1 MKTKSSLRIKIYC
14 LSLVCWLSLPFGEGQ
29 GVAFAQTDSLEVHQ
43 INGNSYYIH
52 VVEPGNTLYSIS
64 KKYNVPIDVIEKE
77 NASVNDGLSLGEKIF
92 IPVKKDATREFES
105 INGNF
110 FIHKVEKGRT
120 LYSLAKEFNLQ
131 QKDIIALNPEID
143 ETGIKEGQEIKIP
156 VREIK
161 QQKPSEEQAKPT
173 PTYQTHIVKAGETLY
188 SLSKLYKVSIDSIRL
203 VNNGLVEGLKVDQQ
217 LFLPIV
223 VSPNLIKPTKSPIQI
238 NANLETIQK
247 NVENVVN
254 NTKKGVYKIA
264 LLLPFYLEE
273 NQEIPVNPLE
283 KKKIYPRSTFAVEFY
298 QGFLVALDSI
308 STPEKKFEVF
318 VYDTKGQDSLTT
330 FKILSNPVL
339 KTMDLIIGPL
349 YASNFE
355 KTAKFAGQHNIP
367 IVSPVK
373 LTNKALLGNENV
385 FKVVSSRTS
394 AVNQIVR
401 LVTDS
406 FSREN
411 LLAIQ
416 YQNNQESALVDT
428 YIKEYNA
435 AILRKNDTSRYSPI
449 KKVVVAKSDDILL
462 QLKPNVNN
470 VIFLPTTN
478 STFITNLFTALI
490 TKLNSKEYSE
500 CVVTLV
506 GLEEWMQFENIDIE
520 YFQRLNVH
528 LPVAQF
534 VDYED
539 ESTKVMIK
547 KYYEKTETYPTNNA
561 FLGFDVASY
570 FGTNFIKT
578 GSVFSNDTN
587 SNKRISTQ
595 FSFFKTGV
603 ESGYENTYT
612 RIVKFDNY
620 QLKIVY

>member
-1 MKTKSSLRIKIYC
+1 MKIPNLIFIIVLIFNFQFSIENC
-14 LSLVCWLSLPFGEGQ
+14 L
-29 GVAFAQTDSLEVHQ
+29 AQTDSLEVHQ
-43 INGNSYYIH
+43 VNGKSYYIH

-64 KKYNVPIDVIEKE
+64 KKYNVPVDVIEKE
-77 NASVNDGLSLGEKIF
+77 NVSVADGLSLGEKIF
-92 IPVKKDATREFES
+92 IPVKKDAAQEFES

-110 FIHKVEKGRT
+110 FVHKVEKGRT

-156 VREIK
+156 VKEIK
-161 QQKPSEEQAKPT
+161 QQKPSEEFAKT
-173 PTYQTHIVKAGETLY
+173 SNTYQTHFVKAGETLY
-188 SLSKLYKVSIDSIRL
+188 SLSKLYQVSIDSIKL
-203 VNNGLVEGLKVDQQ
+203 VNNGLLEGLKVDQSIYI
-217 LFLPIV
+217 PIKQNRV
-223 VSPNLIKPTKSPIQI
+223 ASIQETSTEVKPLVQSIKQYVQSTV
-238 NANLETIQK
+238 N
-247 NVENVVN
+247 ENH
-254 NTKKGVYKIA
+254 KDVYKIA

-273 NQEIPVNPLE
+273 NQEIPENPLE

-298 QGFLVALDSI
+298 QGVLVALDSI
-308 STPEKKFEVF
+308 STDKVKFELL
-318 VYDTKGQDSLTT
+318 VYDTKGQDSSVTDR
-330 FKILSNPVL
+330 ILMKSDI
-339 KTMDLIIGPL
+339 KTVDLIIGPL
-349 YASNFE
+349 YPSNFE
-355 KTAKFAGQHNIP
+355 KVARFALKQNIP
-367 IVSPVK
+367 VVSPVK
-373 LTNKALLGNENV
+373 QSNKVLLGNDNI

-394 AVNQIVR
+394 SINQIVR

-406 FSREN
+406 FSRDH

-435 AILRKNDTSRYSPI
+435 AILRKNDTSRYSPV
-449 KKVVVAKSDDILL
+449 KKVVVSKSDDILL
-462 QLKPNVNN
+462 QLKPNANN

-490 TKLNSKEYSE
+490 TKLNSKEYSD
-500 CVVTLV
+500 CVVTLI

-528 LPVAQF
+528 LAVNQF

-539 ESTKVMIK
+539 EYTKMVIK
-547 KYYEKTETYPTNNA
+547 SYHEKTETYPTNNS
-561 FLGFDVASY
+561 FLGFDIASY
-570 FGTNFIKT
+570 FGSNFIKF
-578 GSVFSNDTN
+578 GSVFSNETN
-587 SNKRISTQ
+587 ASKRISTQ

-612 RIVKFDNY
+612 RMIKFDNY

>member
-1 MKTKSSLRIKIYC
+1 MKIPNLIFTIVLIFNFQFSIENC
-14 LSLVCWLSLPFGEGQ
+14 L
-29 GVAFAQTDSLEVHQ
+29 AQTDSLEVHQ
-43 INGNSYYIH
+43 VNGKSYYIH

-64 KKYNVPIDVIEKE
+64 KKYNVPVDVIEKE
-77 NASVNDGLSLGEKIF
+77 NASVKDGLSLGEKVF
-92 IPVKKDATREFES
+92 IPVKKDNAQEFES

-110 FIHKVEKGRT
+110 FVHKVEKGRT

-131 QKDIIALNPEID
+131 QKDIIALNPDID

-156 VREIK
+156 VKEIK
-161 QQKPSEEQAKPT
+161 QQKPVEEVAKT
-173 PTYQTHIVKAGETLY
+173 NTTYQTHFVKTGETLY
-188 SLSKLYKVSIDSIRL
+188 SLSKLYQVSIDSIKL
-203 VNNGLVEGLKVDQQ
+203 VNNGLPEGLKVDQNIYI
-217 LFLPIV
+217 PIKQNRVASIQHNSTEVKPLVQSVKNTVQSV
-223 VSPNLIKPTKSPIQI
+223 V
-238 NANLETIQK
+238 NANH
-247 NVENVVN
+247 
-254 NTKKGVYKIA
+254 KGVYKIA

-273 NQEIPVNPLE
+273 NQEMPVNPLE

-298 QGFLVALDSI
+298 QGVLVALDSI
-308 STPEKKFEVF
+308 STEKVKFELL
-318 VYDTKGQDSLTT
+318 VYDTKGQDSVAT

-339 KTMDLIIGPL
+339 KTVDLIIGPL

-373 LTNKALLGNENV
+373 LNNKALLGNENV
-385 FKVVSSRTS
+385 FKIVSSRTS
-394 AVNQIVR
+394 SINQIVR

-406 FSREN
+406 FSRDN
-411 LLAIQ
+411 LVAIQ

-435 AILRKNDTSRYSPI
+435 AILRKNDTSRYSPV

-462 QLKPNVNN
+462 QLKPNANN

-490 TKLNSKEYSE
+490 TKLNSKEYSD
-500 CVVTLV
+500 CVVTLI

-528 LPVAQF
+528 LPVGQL

-578 GSVFSNDTN
+578 GSVFSNDN
-587 SNKRISTQ
+587 NLSKRLSTQ

-612 RIVKFDNY
+612 RVVKFDNY

>member
-1 MKTKSSLRIKIYC
+1 MRSIIIPILFC
-14 LSLVCWLSLPFGEGQ
+14 LSIVFQSS
-29 GVAFAQTDSLEVHQ
+29 AQTDSLEVHQ
-43 INGNSYYIH
+43 VNGKSYYIH
-52 VVEPGNTLYSIS
+52 VVEPDNTLYSIS

-77 NASVNDGLSLGEKIF
+77 NVSVADGLSLGEKVF
-92 IPVKKDATREFES
+92 IPVKKDAVQGLES

-110 FIHKVEKGRT
+110 FVHKVEKGRT

-156 VREIK
+156 VKEIK
-161 QQKPSEEQAKPT
+161 QQKPAEEIAKASPS
-173 PTYQTHIVKAGETLY
+173 YQTHFVKAGETLY
-188 SLSKLYKVSIDSIRL
+188 SLSKLYQVSVDSIKL
-203 VNNGLVEGLKVDQQ
+203 VNNGLLEGLKVDQNIYI
-217 LFLPIV
+217 PIKQGRVASVQQNSTELNTSIQGVKNTVQSV
-223 VSPNLIKPTKSPIQI
+223 V
-238 NANLETIQK
+238 NANHK
-247 NVENVVN
+247 A
-254 NTKKGVYKIA
+254 VYKIA
-264 LLLPFYLEE
+264 LLLPFYLDE
-273 NQEIPVNPLE
+273 NQEMPVNPLE

-298 QGFLVALDSI
+298 QGVLVALDSI
-308 STPEKKFEVF
+308 STEKVKFELLVF
-318 VYDTKGQDSLTT
+318 DTKGQDSSATD
-330 FKILSNPVL
+330 KILMKSEM
-339 KTMDLIIGPL
+339 KTVDLIIGPL
-349 YASNFE
+349 YPSNFE
-355 KTAKFAGQHNIP
+355 KVARFALKHNIP
-367 IVSPVK
+367 VVSPVK
-373 LTNKALLGNENV
+373 QSNKVLLGNDNI

-394 AVNQIVR
+394 SINQIVR

-406 FSREN
+406 FSRDH

-435 AILRKNDTSRYSPI
+435 AILRKNDTSRYSPV
-449 KKVVVAKSDDILL
+449 KKVVVSKSDDILL
-462 QLKPNVNN
+462 HLKSNSNN

-490 TKLNSKEYSE
+490 TRLNSKEYSD
-500 CVVTLV
+500 CIVTLI

-528 LPVAQF
+528 LAVNQF

-539 ESTKVMIK
+539 ESTKIVIK
-547 KYYEKTETYPTNNA
+547 KYHEKTETYPTNNS
-561 FLGFDVASY
+561 FLGFDIASY
-570 FGTNFIKT
+570 FGSNFIKS
-578 GSVFSNDTN
+578 GSVFSNETN
-587 SNKRISTQ
+587 ANKRISTQ

-612 RIVKFDNY
+612 RMIKFENY

>member
-1 MKTKSSLRIKIYC
+1 MRSIIISILFC
-14 LSLVCWLSLPFGEGQ
+14 LSIVFQSS
-29 GVAFAQTDSLEVHQ
+29 AQTDSLEVHQ
-43 INGNSYYIH
+43 VNGKSYYIH

-64 KKYNVPIDVIEKE
+64 KKYNIPIDVIEKE
-77 NASVNDGLSLGEKIF
+77 NVSVADGLSLGEKVF
-92 IPVKKDATREFES
+92 IPVKKDAAQEFES

-110 FIHKVEKGRT
+110 FVHKVEKGRT

-156 VREIK
+156 VKEIK
-161 QQKPSEEQAKPT
+161 QQKPAEEIAKASPS
-173 PTYQTHIVKAGETLY
+173 YQTHFVKAGETLY
-188 SLSKLYKVSIDSIRL
+188 SLSKLYQVSVDSIKL
-203 VNNGLVEGLKVDQQ
+203 VNNGLLEGLKVDQNIYI
-217 LFLPIV
+217 PIKQGRVASVQQNSTELNTSIQGVKNTVQSV
-223 VSPNLIKPTKSPIQI
+223 V
-238 NANLETIQK
+238 NANHK
-247 NVENVVN
+247 A
-254 NTKKGVYKIA
+254 VYKIA
-264 LLLPFYLEE
+264 LLLPFYLDE
-273 NQEIPVNPLE
+273 NQEMPVNPLE

-298 QGFLVALDSI
+298 QGVLVALDSI
-308 STPEKKFEVF
+308 STEKVKFELLVF
-318 VYDTKGQDSLTT
+318 DTKGQDSSATD
-330 FKILSNPVL
+330 KILMKSEM
-339 KTMDLIIGPL
+339 KTVDLIIGPL
-349 YASNFE
+349 YPSNFE
-355 KTAKFAGQHNIP
+355 KVARFALKHNIP
-367 IVSPVK
+367 VVSPVK
-373 LTNKALLGNENV
+373 QSNKVLLGNDNI

-394 AVNQIVR
+394 SINQIVR

-406 FSREN
+406 FSRDH

-435 AILRKNDTSRYSPI
+435 AILRKNDTSRYSPV
-449 KKVVVAKSDDILL
+449 KKVVVSKSDDILL
-462 QLKPNVNN
+462 HLKSNSNN

-490 TKLNSKEYSE
+490 TRLNSKEYSD
-500 CVVTLV
+500 CIVTLI

-528 LPVAQF
+528 LAVNQF

-539 ESTKVMIK
+539 ESTKIVIK
-547 KYYEKTETYPTNNA
+547 KYHEKTETYPTNNS
-561 FLGFDVASY
+561 FLGFDIASY
-570 FGTNFIKT
+570 FGSNFIKS
-578 GSVFSNDTN
+578 GSVFSNETN
-587 SNKRISTQ
+587 ANKRISTQ

-612 RIVKFDNY
+612 RMIKFENY

>member
-1 MKTKSSLRIKIYC
+1 MRSVIISILFC
-14 LSLVCWLSLPFGEGQ
+14 LSIVFQSS
-29 GVAFAQTDSLEVHQ
+29 AQTDSLEVHQ
-43 INGNSYYIH
+43 VNGKSYYIH

-64 KKYNVPIDVIEKE
+64 KKYNIPIDVIEKE
-77 NASVNDGLSLGEKIF
+77 NISVADGLSLGEKIF
-92 IPVKKDATREFES
+92 IPVKKDAAQEFES

-110 FIHKVEKGRT
+110 FVHKVEKGRT

-156 VREIK
+156 VKEIK
-161 QQKPSEEQAKPT
+161 QQKPAEEIAKASPS
-173 PTYQTHIVKAGETLY
+173 YQTHFVKAGETLY
-188 SLSKLYKVSIDSIRL
+188 SLSKLYQVSVDSIKL
-203 VNNGLVEGLKVDQQ
+203 VNNGLPEGLKVDQNIYI
-217 LFLPIV
+217 PIKQGRVASAQQNSTELKTSIQSVKNTVQSV
-223 VSPNLIKPTKSPIQI
+223 V
-238 NANLETIQK
+238 NANHK
-247 NVENVVN
+247 A
-254 NTKKGVYKIA
+254 VYKIA
-264 LLLPFYLEE
+264 LLLPFYLDE
-273 NQEIPVNPLE
+273 NQEIPENPLE

-298 QGFLVALDSI
+298 QGVLVALDSI
-308 STPEKKFEVF
+308 STEKVKFELLVF
-318 VYDTKGQDSLTT
+318 DTEGQDSLAT
-330 FKILSNPVL
+330 FNILSNSTL
-339 KTMDLIIGPL
+339 KTVDLIIGPL

-373 LTNKALLGNENV
+373 LNNKALLGNENV
-385 FKVVSSRTS
+385 FKIVSSRTS
-394 AVNQIVR
+394 SINQIVR

-406 FSREN
+406 FSRDH

-435 AILRKNDTSRYSPI
+435 AILRKNDTSRYSPV
-449 KKVVVAKSDDILL
+449 KKVVVSKSDDILL
-462 QLKPNVNN
+462 HLKSNSNN

-490 TKLNSKEYSE
+490 TRLNSKEYSD
-500 CVVTLV
+500 CIVTLI

-528 LPVAQF
+528 LAVNQF

-539 ESTKVMIK
+539 ESTKMVVK
-547 KYYEKTETYPTNNA
+547 KYYEKTETYPTNNS
-561 FLGFDVASY
+561 FLGFDIASY
-570 FGTNFIKT
+570 FGSNFIKS
-578 GSVFSNDTN
+578 GSIFSNETN
-587 SNKRISTQ
+587 ANKRISTQ

-612 RIVKFDNY
+612 RMIKFENY

>member
-1 MKTKSSLRIKIYC
+1 MKTKSTFRIKIYC
-14 LSLVCWLSLPFGEGQ
+14 LSLACWLSLPFGEGW
-29 GVAFAQTDSLEVHQ
+29 GGAFAQTDSLEVHQ
-43 INGNSYYIH
+43 VNGKSYYIH

-64 KKYNVPIDVIEKE
+64 KKYNVPVDVIEKE
-77 NASVNDGLSLGEKIF
+77 NASVKDGLSLGEKVF
-92 IPVKKDATREFES
+92 IPVKKDNTQEFES

-110 FIHKVEKGRT
+110 FVHKVEKGRT

-143 ETGIKEGQEIKIP
+143 EIGIKEGQEIKIP
-156 VREIK
+156 VKEIK
-161 QQKPSEEQAKPT
+161 QQKPAEEVAKT
-173 PTYQTHIVKAGETLY
+173 NTTYQTHFVKAGETLY
-188 SLSKLYKVSIDSIRL
+188 SLSKLYQVSIDSIKL
-203 VNNGLVEGLKVDQQ
+203 VNNGLPDGLKVDQNIYI
-217 LFLPIV
+217 PIKQNRVASIQQNSAEVKPLVQSVKNTVQSV
-223 VSPNLIKPTKSPIQI
+223 V
-238 NANLETIQK
+238 NANH
-247 NVENVVN
+247 
-254 NTKKGVYKIA
+254 KGVYKIA

-273 NQEIPVNPLE
+273 NQEMPVNPLE

-298 QGFLVALDSI
+298 QGVLVALDSI
-308 STPEKKFEVF
+308 STPEKKFEVLVF
-318 VYDTKGQDSLTT
+318 DTKGQDSLTT
-330 FKILSNPVL
+330 FKILSNPTL

-367 IVSPVK
+367 IISPVK
-373 LTNKALLGNENV
+373 LNNKSLLGNENV
-385 FKVVSSRTS
+385 FKIVSSRTS
-394 AVNQIVR
+394 SINQIVR

-406 FSREN
+406 FSRDN
-411 LLAIQ
+411 LVAIQ
-416 YQNNQESALVDT
+416 YQNNQESVLVDT

-435 AILRKNDTSRYSPI
+435 AVLRKNDTSRYSPV

-462 QLKPNVNN
+462 QLKPNANN

-490 TKLNSKEYSE
+490 TKLNGKEYND
-500 CVVTLV
+500 CVVTLI

-528 LPVAQF
+528 LPVGQF

-539 ESTKVMIK
+539 DSTKEMIR
-547 KYYEKTETYPTNNA
+547 KYYDKTETYPTNNA

-578 GSVFSNDTN
+578 GSVFSNDN
-587 SNKRISTQ
+587 NLSKRLSTQ

-612 RIVKFDNY
+612 RIVRFDNY

>member
-1 MKTKSSLRIKIYC
+1 MRSVIISILFC
-14 LSLVCWLSLPFGEGQ
+14 LSIVFQSS
-29 GVAFAQTDSLEVHQ
+29 AQTDSLEVHQ
-43 INGNSYYIH
+43 VNGKSYYIH

-64 KKYNVPIDVIEKE
+64 KKYNIPIDVIEKE
-77 NASVNDGLSLGEKIF
+77 NVSVTDGLSLGEKVF
-92 IPVKKDATREFES
+92 IPVKKDVSQEFES

-110 FIHKVEKGRT
+110 FVHKVEKGRT

-156 VREIK
+156 VKEIK
-161 QQKPSEEQAKPT
+161 QQKPAEEIAKASPS
-173 PTYQTHIVKAGETLY
+173 YQTHFVKAGETLY
-188 SLSKLYKVSIDSIRL
+188 SLSKLYQVSVDSIKL
-203 VNNGLVEGLKVDQQ
+203 VNNGLPEGLKVDQNIYI
-217 LFLPIV
+217 PIKQGRVASIQQNSTELKTSIQGVKNTVQSV
-223 VSPNLIKPTKSPIQI
+223 V
-238 NANLETIQK
+238 NANHK
-247 NVENVVN
+247 A
-254 NTKKGVYKIA
+254 VYKIA
-264 LLLPFYLEE
+264 LLLPFYLDE
-273 NQEIPVNPLE
+273 NQEMPVNPLE

-298 QGFLVALDSI
+298 QGVLVALDSI
-308 STPEKKFEVF
+308 STEKVKFELLVF
-318 VYDTKGQDSLTT
+318 DTKGQDSLAT
-330 FKILSNPVL
+330 FNILSNSTL
-339 KTMDLIIGPL
+339 KTVDLIIGPL

-373 LTNKALLGNENV
+373 LNNKALLGNENV
-385 FKVVSSRTS
+385 FKIVSSRTS
-394 AVNQIVR
+394 SINQIVR

-406 FSREN
+406 FSRDH

-435 AILRKNDTSRYSPI
+435 AILRKNDTSRYSPV
-449 KKVVVAKSDDILL
+449 KKVVVSKSDDILL
-462 QLKPNVNN
+462 HLKSNSNN
-470 VIFLPTTN
+470 VVFLPTTN

-490 TKLNSKEYSE
+490 TRLNSKEYSD
-500 CVVTLV
+500 CIVTLI

-528 LPVAQF
+528 LAVNQF

-539 ESTKVMIK
+539 ESTKMVVK
-547 KYYEKTETYPTNNA
+547 KYYEKTETYPTNNS
-561 FLGFDVASY
+561 FLGFDIASY
-570 FGTNFIKT
+570 FGSNFIKS
-578 GSVFSNDTN
+578 GSVFSSETN
-587 SNKRISTQ
+587 ANKRISTQ

-612 RIVKFDNY
+612 RMIKFENY

>member
-1 MKTKSSLRIKIYC
+1 MEKLKSKIKNTITLLNLFVAVSL
-14 LSLVCWLSLPFGEGQ
+14 S
-29 GVAFAQTDSLEVHQ
+29 AQTDSLEVYQ
-43 INGNSYYIH
+43 VNGKSYYIH
-52 VVEPGNTLYSIS
+52 VVESGNTLYSIS
-64 KKYNVPIDVIEKE
+64 KKYNIPIDVIEKE
-77 NASVNDGLSLGEKIF
+77 NVSVADGLSLGEKIF
-92 IPVKKDATREFES
+92 IPVKKDTAQEFES

-110 FIHKVEKGRT
+110 FVHKVEKGRT

-156 VREIK
+156 VKEIK
-161 QQKPSEEQAKPT
+161 ENKPFNNDTLKVNFQN
-173 PTYQTHIVKAGETLY
+173 HVVKSGETLY
-188 SLSKLYKVSIDSIRL
+188 SLSKKYNVTIDAIQL
-203 VNNGLVEGLKVDQQ
+203 ANNGLLDGLKLDQTIIIPLKQ
-217 LFLPIV
+217 TEKQPD
-223 VSPNLIKPTKSPIQI
+223 NLISTNNINHSLKP
-238 NANLETIQK
+238 
-247 NVENVVN
+247 
-254 NTKKGVYKIA
+254 VYKIA

-273 NQEIPVNPLE
+273 NQEMPLSPLE

-298 QGFLVALDSI
+298 QGVLVALDSI
-308 STPEKKFEVF
+308 STPENTFEVLVF
-318 VYDTKGQDSLTT
+318 DTKGQDSLATYN
-330 FKILSNPVL
+330 ILSNPIL
-339 KTMDLIIGPL
+339 KTVDLIIGPL

-373 LTNKALLGNENV
+373 LNNKALLGNENV
-385 FKVVSSRTS
+385 FKIVSSRTS
-394 AVNQIVR
+394 SINQIVR

-406 FSREN
+406 FSRDH

-416 YQNNQESALVDT
+416 YQNNQESALVDN

-435 AILRKNDTSRYSPI
+435 AILRKNDTSRYSPV
-449 KKVVVAKSDDILL
+449 KKVVVSKSDDILL
-462 QLKPNVNN
+462 HLKSNSNN

-490 TKLNSKEYSE
+490 TKLNSKEYND
-500 CVVTLV
+500 CVVTLI

-520 YFQRLNVH
+520 YFQRLNIH
-528 LPVAQF
+528 LPVNQF

-539 ESTKVMIK
+539 ESTKMLIK
-547 KYYEKTETYPTNNA
+547 KYHEKTETYPTNNS
-561 FLGFDVASY
+561 FLGFDIASY
-570 FGTNFIKT
+570 FGSNFIKS
-578 GSVFSNDTN
+578 GSVFSNETN
-587 SNKRISTQ
+587 ANKRISTQ

-612 RIVKFDNY
+612 RMIKFENY

>member
-1 MKTKSSLRIKIYC
+1 MRSVIISILFC
-14 LSLVCWLSLPFGEGQ
+14 LSIVFQSS
-29 GVAFAQTDSLEVHQ
+29 AQTDSLEVHQ
-43 INGNSYYIH
+43 VNGKSYYIH

-64 KKYNVPIDVIEKE
+64 KKYNIPIDVIEKE
-77 NASVNDGLSLGEKIF
+77 NISVADGLSLGEKIF
-92 IPVKKDATREFES
+92 IPVKKDAAQEFES

-110 FIHKVEKGRT
+110 FVHKVEKGRT

-156 VREIK
+156 VKEIK
-161 QQKPSEEQAKPT
+161 QQKPAEEIAKASPS
-173 PTYQTHIVKAGETLY
+173 YQTHFVKAGETLY
-188 SLSKLYKVSIDSIRL
+188 SLSKLYQVSVDSIKL
-203 VNNGLVEGLKVDQQ
+203 VNNGLPEGLKVDQNIYI
-217 LFLPIV
+217 PIKQGRVASAQQNSTELKTSIQSVKNTVQSV
-223 VSPNLIKPTKSPIQI
+223 V
-238 NANLETIQK
+238 NANHK
-247 NVENVVN
+247 A
-254 NTKKGVYKIA
+254 VYKIA
-264 LLLPFYLEE
+264 LLLPFYLDE
-273 NQEIPVNPLE
+273 NQEIPENPLE

-298 QGFLVALDSI
+298 QGVLVALDSI
-308 STPEKKFEVF
+308 STEKVKFELLVF
-318 VYDTKGQDSLTT
+318 DTEGQDSLAT
-330 FKILSNPVL
+330 FNILSNSTL
-339 KTMDLIIGPL
+339 KTVDLIIGPL

-373 LTNKALLGNENV
+373 LNNKALLGNENV
-385 FKVVSSRTS
+385 FKIVSSRTS
-394 AVNQIVR
+394 SINQIVR

-406 FSREN
+406 FSRDH

-435 AILRKNDTSRYSPI
+435 AILRKNDTSRYSPV
-449 KKVVVAKSDDILL
+449 KKVVVSKSDDILL
-462 QLKPNVNN
+462 HLKSNSNN

-490 TKLNSKEYSE
+490 TRLNSKEYSD
-500 CVVTLV
+500 CIVTLI

-528 LPVAQF
+528 LAVNQF

-539 ESTKVMIK
+539 ESTKMVVK
-547 KYYEKTETYPTNNA
+547 KYYEKTETYPTNNS
-561 FLGFDVASY
+561 FLGFDIASY
-570 FGTNFIKT
+570 FGSNFIKS
-578 GSVFSNDTN
+578 GSVFSSETN
-587 SNKRISTQ
+587 ANKRISTQ

-612 RIVKFDNY
+612 RMIKFENY

>member
-1 MKTKSSLRIKIYC
+1 MKIPNLIFAIVLIFNFQFSIENC
-14 LSLVCWLSLPFGEGQ
+14 L
-29 GVAFAQTDSLEVHQ
+29 AQTDSLEVHQ
-43 INGNSYYIH
+43 VNGKSYYIH

-64 KKYNVPIDVIEKE
+64 KKYNVPVDVIEKE
-77 NASVNDGLSLGEKIF
+77 NASVADGLSLGEKVF
-92 IPVKKDATREFES
+92 IPIKKDTAQEFES

-110 FIHKVEKGRT
+110 FVHKVEKGRT

-131 QKDIIALNPEID
+131 QKDIIALNPDID

-156 VREIK
+156 VKEIK
-161 QQKPSEEQAKPT
+161 QQKPAEEVAKT
-173 PTYQTHIVKAGETLY
+173 NATYQTHFVKTGETLY
-188 SLSKLYKVSIDSIRL
+188 SLSKLYQVSIDSIRL
-203 VNNGLVEGLKVDQQ
+203 VNNGLPEGLKVDQNIYI
-217 LFLPIV
+217 PIKQNRV
-223 VSPNLIKPTKSPIQI
+223 ASIQHNSTEVKPLVQSV
-238 NANLETIQK
+238 K
-247 NVENVVN
+247 NTVQSVVN
-254 NTKKGVYKIA
+254 ASHKGVYKIA

-273 NQEIPVNPLE
+273 NQEMPVNPLE

-298 QGFLVALDSI
+298 QGVLVALDSI
-308 STPEKKFEVF
+308 STEKVKFELL
-318 VYDTKGQDSLTT
+318 VYDTKGQDSLAT

-339 KTMDLIIGPL
+339 KTVDLIIGPL

-373 LTNKALLGNENV
+373 LNNKALLGNENV
-385 FKVVSSRTS
+385 FKIVSSRTS
-394 AVNQIVR
+394 SINQIVR

-406 FSREN
+406 FSRDN
-411 LLAIQ
+411 LVAIQ

-435 AILRKNDTSRYSPI
+435 AILRKNDTSRYSPV

-462 QLKPNVNN
+462 QLKPNANN

-490 TKLNSKEYSE
+490 TKLNSKEFSD
-500 CVVTLV
+500 CVVTLI

-528 LPVAQF
+528 LPVGQL

-547 KYYEKTETYPTNNA
+547 NYYEKTETYPTNNA

-578 GSVFSNDTN
+578 GSVFSNDN
-587 SNKRISTQ
+587 SLSKRLSTQ

-612 RIVKFDNY
+612 RIVRFDNY

>member
-1 MKTKSSLRIKIYC
+1 MRSIIISILFC
-14 LSLVCWLSLPFGEGQ
+14 LSIVFQSS
-29 GVAFAQTDSLEVHQ
+29 AQTDSLEVHQ
-43 INGNSYYIH
+43 VNGKSYYIH

-64 KKYNVPIDVIEKE
+64 KKYNIPIDVIEKE
-77 NASVNDGLSLGEKIF
+77 NVSVADGLSLGEKVF
-92 IPVKKDATREFES
+92 IPVKKDAAQEFES

-110 FIHKVEKGRT
+110 FVHKVEKGRT

-156 VREIK
+156 VKEIK
-161 QQKPSEEQAKPT
+161 QQKPAEEIAKASPS
-173 PTYQTHIVKAGETLY
+173 YQTHFVKAGETLY
-188 SLSKLYKVSIDSIRL
+188 SLSKLYQVSVDSIKL
-203 VNNGLVEGLKVDQQ
+203 VNNGLPEGLKVDQNIYI
-217 LFLPIV
+217 PIKQGRVASVQQNSTELKTSIQGVKNTVQSV
-223 VSPNLIKPTKSPIQI
+223 V
-238 NANLETIQK
+238 NANHK
-247 NVENVVN
+247 A
-254 NTKKGVYKIA
+254 VYKIA
-264 LLLPFYLEE
+264 LLLPFYLDE
-273 NQEIPVNPLE
+273 NQEMPVNPLE

-298 QGFLVALDSI
+298 QGVLVALDSI
-308 STPEKKFEVF
+308 STEKVKFELLVF
-318 VYDTKGQDSLTT
+318 DTKGQDSSATD
-330 FKILSNPVL
+330 KILMKSEM
-339 KTMDLIIGPL
+339 KTVDLIIGPL
-349 YASNFE
+349 YPSNFE
-355 KTAKFAGQHNIP
+355 KVARFALKHNIP
-367 IVSPVK
+367 VVSPVK
-373 LTNKALLGNENV
+373 QSNKVLLGNDNI

-394 AVNQIVR
+394 SINQIVR

-406 FSREN
+406 FSRDH

-435 AILRKNDTSRYSPI
+435 AILRKNDTSRYSPV
-449 KKVVVAKSDDILL
+449 KKVVVSKSDDILL
-462 QLKPNVNN
+462 HLKSNSNN

-490 TKLNSKEYSE
+490 TRLNSKEYSD
-500 CVVTLV
+500 CIVTLI

-528 LPVAQF
+528 LAVNQF

-539 ESTKVMIK
+539 ESTKMVIK
-547 KYYEKTETYPTNNA
+547 KYHEKTETYPTNNS
-561 FLGFDVASY
+561 FLGFDIASY
-570 FGTNFIKT
+570 FGSNFIKS
-578 GSVFSNDTN
+578 GSVFSNETN
-587 SNKRISTQ
+587 ANKRISTQ

-612 RIVKFDNY
+612 RMIKFENY